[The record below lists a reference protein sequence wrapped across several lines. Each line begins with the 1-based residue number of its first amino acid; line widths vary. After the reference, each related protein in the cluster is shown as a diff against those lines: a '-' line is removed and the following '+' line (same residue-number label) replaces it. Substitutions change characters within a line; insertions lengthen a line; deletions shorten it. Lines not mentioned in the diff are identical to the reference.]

1 MIFVASVSHAAANF
15 SQYDDYGFPANYPAF
30 LRGKPPEDKVY
41 QKDVCRMLKR
51 VNRIKTENGYFGHT
65 VSPLQRN
72 KQNAEPET
80 SVKHLPWESRGKLE

>member
-51 VNRIKTENGYFGHT
+51 VNRIKTENGYFGH
-65 VSPLQRN
+65 
-72 KQNAEPET
+72 KMQNLKPR
-80 SVKHLPWESRGKLE
+80 SKICRGKLE